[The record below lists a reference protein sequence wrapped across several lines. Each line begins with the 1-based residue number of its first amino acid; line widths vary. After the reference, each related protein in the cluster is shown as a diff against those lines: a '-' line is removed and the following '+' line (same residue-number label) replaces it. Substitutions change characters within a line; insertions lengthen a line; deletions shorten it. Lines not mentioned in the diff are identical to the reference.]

1 MAAVSCSFQ
10 RPLYCLGRRRV
21 RALDQVPIE
30 EPLKERG
37 HAEAFRNAF
46 SRQAGEQCRA
56 SRRRLEAFR
65 THDTCLTMRSI
76 LGISIISISIVV
88 LLAGFA
94 PRKFCVGFK
103 QGYTAGYRRG
113 LGIDQPVTFPACPAS
128 AQKSPG
134 GREAGYLIGFMQ
146 GMADGERDWAILGR
160 RVFFHHTSP
169 KLG

>member
-1 MAAVSCSFQ
+1 MSRCIESRYARPDQEHTWSGGEELIAVRLDLRAYTPTFAAHWMLAPRYGS
-10 RPLYCLGRRRV
+10 
-21 RALDQVPIE
+21 
-30 EPLKERG
+30 
-37 HAEAFRNAF
+37 
-46 SRQAGEQCRA
+46 
-56 SRRRLEAFR
+56 EAFR

-128 AQKSPG
+128 APKSPG

-146 GMADGERDWAILGR
+146 GMAAGERDWAILGR